1 MKNDLSKL
9 KVGDW
14 FWNTVV
20 GYEQV
25 MATSAGL
32 EFRILGCTS
41 RNWFTSD
48 GKSNSLDKFP
58 VAFTEAPDF
67 YNDDPKPS
75 KFTKG
80 QKVLVRDEEE
90 YECGDD
96 VGWERAYFS
105 HMEGDEFHTF
115 AYGAD
120 EWSNEGNET
129 IGWVYCEPW
138 EE

>member
-20 GYEQV
+20 GYEKVQV
-25 MATSAGL
+25 FNRCPDYPIKGENSKVYFSL
-32 EFRILGCTS
+32 
-41 RNWFTSD
+41 D
-48 GKSNSLDKFP
+48 GKRIKEDKFP

-67 YNDDPKPS
+67 YNDGHKPS

-120 EWSNEGNET
+120 EWSNEGNAT
-129 IGWVYCEPW
+129 IGWVYCKPW